1 MWMQSEERG
10 VAAYMRIIH
19 FEHRGRHDKD
29 SRAQSFFIASLGDI
43 VSVIFSCHRE
53 REAVEASGIY
63 QQGRSTVRIDAFI
76 HM

>member
-1 MWMQSEERG
+1 MWKQSEERG
-10 VAAYMRIIH
+10 MAAYMRIIH
-19 FEHRGRHDKD
+19 FEHRGGMTKIPGP
-29 SRAQSFFIASLGDI
+29 RAFLGDI

-53 REAVEASGIY
+53 REAVEASGKC